1 LTFPKL
7 EGAPLK
13 ALRAFSRVHVEAGD
27 STHVMLILQPRDL
40 SYVNE
45 AGDRLIAPGDYT
57 LTVGGGQPGTSTAQ
71 VESHISMQ
79 GEMRLPE

>member
-1 LTFPKL
+1 
-7 EGAPLK
+7 
-13 ALRAFSRVHVEAGD
+13 
-27 STHVMLILQPRDL
+27 
-40 SYVNE
+40 
-45 AGDRLIAPGDYT
+45 